1 MVLSMKQGV
10 KMESTLDWKLGV
22 IFSEEM
28 AFEQKNL
35 KDDKK
40 PATQRTGERGFQAER
55 TTNTTSI

>member
-10 KMESTLDWKLGV
+10 KMESTLDRKLGV

-40 PATQRTGERGFQAER
+40 PATQRTGE
-55 TTNTTSI
+55 